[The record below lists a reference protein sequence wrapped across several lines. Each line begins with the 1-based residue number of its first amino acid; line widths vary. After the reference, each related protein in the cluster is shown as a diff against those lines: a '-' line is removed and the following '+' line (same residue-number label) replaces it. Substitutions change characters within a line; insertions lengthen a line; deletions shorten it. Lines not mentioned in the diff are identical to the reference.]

1 MYPQLPRQPA
11 HGMCGWGGEVK
22 IGENEMKY
30 AIIESGG
37 KQYRAVEGTVID
49 VDLLHLEAGD
59 AVTLED
65 VLLVVDGETVKI
77 GAPSVKGAVVKAT
90 VEDNIKGPK
99 VVVFKYRPK
108 KHYRVKTGHR
118 QQYTRLMINSIEAE

>member
-1 MYPQLPRQPA
+1 
-11 HGMCGWGGEVK
+11 
-22 IGENEMKY
+22 MKY

-37 KQYRAVEGTVID
+37 KQYRAVEGTAID
-49 VDLLHLEAGD
+49 VDLLHLEAGA

-65 VLLVVDGETVKI
+65 VLLVVDGDSVKV
-77 GAPSVKGAVVKAT
+77 GTPSVKGAVVKAT

-99 VVVFKYRPK
+99 IVVFKYRPK